1 MSRASQEV
9 SALEIVLERTIR
21 HEEQQ
26 EYHLE
31 LPFELPDRTEEL
43 QVEIEV
49 EPLGEGRLTIDLGL
63 KDAQR
68 VRGWSGGARTR
79 FAVGK
84 ERATPGYLPGEL
96 VPGTW
101 AVLLGAYRVPAAG
114 CRVIARVRCLPET
127 PRWLKGDLHSHTV
140 HSDGS
145 YTLDEAV
152 SIMKALG
159 CDFLAT
165 TDHNTVSQNFAH
177 PKESP
182 VVLIPG
188 MELTTN
194 DGHANLLGVVDPVTD
209 FRVRRLEHIHA
220 HFAAARD
227 KGAVVVLNHP
237 HCGDCPWEWGFEV
250 DHDWVEV
257 WNGPWTDR
265 NERALAWWHA
275 QLAAGRRIVAV
286 GGSDVHKP
294 HPHVKHA
301 HPTMWAYAVSRTS
314 AGILEGIGRGH
325 AFISESPEGP
335 AIDFRIGKAMMG
347 DTAEADD
354 ADGKG
359 ELRVSRLHPGDRVL
373 ILSERGL
380 EEERTAGR
388 EETLFHAWRAERDR
402 QFYRIEIRR
411 QCPIR
416 NASVVAALSNP
427 IYLRA
432 HPQAN

>member
-1 MSRASQEV
+1 M
-9 SALEIVLERTIR
+9 EIVLERGIR
-21 HEEQQ
+21 QEEER

-43 QVEIEV
+43 QVEIEI
-49 EPLGEGRLTIDLGL
+49 EPLGEGRLTVDLGL
-63 KDAQR
+63 KDPRR

-79 FAVGK
+79 FSVGREK
-84 ERATPGYLPGEL
+84 ATPGYLPGEL
-96 VPGTW
+96 VPGKW
-101 AVLLGAYRVPAAG
+101 AVLLGAYRVPPSG
-114 CRVIARVRCLPET
+114 CRVVVRIRCLPET

-145 YTLDEAV
+145 YALNEAV
-152 SIMKALG
+152 SIMEALG

-165 TDHNTVSQNFAH
+165 TDHNTASQNFAH

-188 MELTTN
+188 LELTTN
-194 DGHANLLGVVDPVTD
+194 DGHANLLGAVDPLTD
-209 FRVRRLEHIHA
+209 FRVRRLEDVRA
-220 HFAAARD
+220 RFAEAKD

-275 QLAAGRRIVAV
+275 QLAAGRRLVAV

-301 HPTMWAYAVSRTS
+301 VPTTWAYADSRTS
-314 AGILEGIGRGH
+314 AGILAGIGRGH

-335 AIDFRIGKAMMG
+335 TIDFRIGTAMMG
-347 DTAEADD
+347 DTALADD
-354 ADGKG
+354 ADGTV
-359 ELRVSRLHPGDRVL
+359 ELRVSGLKPGDRVL
-373 ILSERGL
+373 VLSERGL
-380 EEERTAGR
+380 EQARTAGQ
-388 EETLFHAWRAERDR
+388 EGMLHHVWQAARDR
-402 QFYRIEIRR
+402 LFYRVEVRR

-416 NASVVAALSNP
+416 NESVVAALSNP
-427 IYLRA
+427 IYLR
-432 HPQAN
+432 